1 MKRWVFLAALLAGC
15 RAAPSPAPELT
26 RRSEAVWTTTGALP
40 FGTSHLWGSN
50 AIFAVPGK
58 VFLNNQVAFGA
69 DFRVPVFTLATGTW
83 APGPTGLGFFDGA
96 QLKDGSILTGT
107 ARLDPTT
114 LASTTIPA
122 PTGATG
128 TPFMLARLYG
138 GRALASVPTATGLR
152 YALFDADTK
161 TWKVL
166 TTPVRM
172 DGATTPRPWPVVSL
186 QDDRVLV
193 ASDTVFELLDP
204 ATDTIKTVPSPGK
217 ATIGFSR
224 QPPLLLP
231 SGKLL
236 LVGSP
241 GPSYSSAAEV
251 FDPVSLV
258 WSSSGALSQGRGD
271 AALTLFGSDRVIAI
285 GGRGTGGYSK
295 ATDVLRI
302 STGVWTAVGSLATAR
317 ASAFVTRLD
326 DGRVLTVGG
335 INESGGDGTPSAEIF
350 GTLDGQTCTNR
361 LDCVSDQCV
370 DGVCCATACAA
381 DEVCNSAA
389 AKGVCKKKNGV
400 TCTAGTQCASGQCVD
415 GVCCNSACGG
425 QCQACDVA
433 GAVGTCTATKG
444 APHGTRAACTGAG
457 TGTTCGPTCDGS
469 TADKCTFPGASLP
482 CGSNSCVDGFETL
495 ASSCDGAGKCA
506 AAPKSCGDYGCDTDR
521 CKTACSVKA
530 DCSPGRRCAAGKC
543 IPIEGLGNTCTTSAE
558 CSSGFCTDGVC
569 CEVAT
574 CGAGA
579 SCALGKGVC
588 KLQDGTACS
597 AATAAG
603 ADALCASKHCVDGV
617 CCNEACDAQ
626 CMACNAPGK
635 SGTCTPIVGPPRG
648 TRPACDDGGGDVCK
662 ARTCNG
668 AVDTATCAGFK
679 AASGTAC
686 AAAKCEGATFTGTS
700 SCNAGACNAPTSIS
714 CAPYACDGE
723 GCKSKC
729 AVEADCAPAHACV
742 DGRCRPKQARCSADK
757 STAIDVDG
765 KETPCSPFLCRADGR
780 CAEAC
785 GLSTDCALGFACDAE
800 SRKCIPPAVVEE
812 GGCAMGRSSSAAA
825 LPVLLALGL
834 LGRTRRRR
842 SAR

>member
-335 INESGGDGTPSAEIF
+335 INESGGDGTPSAELF

-381 DEVCNSAA
+381 DEVCNSTA

-433 GAVGTCTATKG
+433 AAVGTCTATKG

-530 DCSPGRRCAAGKC
+530 DCSRVDAAR
-543 IPIEGLGNTCTTSAE
+543 PASA
-558 CSSGFCTDGVC
+558 SPSRVS
-569 CEVAT
+569 AT
-574 CGAGA
+574 PA
-579 SCALGKGVC
+579 
-588 KLQDGTACS
+588 
-597 AATAAG
+597 
-603 ADALCASKHCVDGV
+603 
-617 CCNEACDAQ
+617 
-626 CMACNAPGK
+626 
-635 SGTCTPIVGPPRG
+635 PPR
-648 TRPACDDGGGDVCK
+648 PS
-662 ARTCNG
+662 AR
-668 AVDTATCAGFK
+668 
-679 AASGTAC
+679 AASAPTAC
-686 AAAKCEGATFTGTS
+686 AARSPPAAPARPAPSARACASCKTAPPAPRRPPPGPMRSVRPSTAWTACAATRRATRSAWRATRRASLVPAPRSWVRRAAHGRRATTAAATCARRGRATARSTPPPARASRRRAAPRARLPSARARPSPAPRRATPGPATRRRRSRVRPTRATARGASPSARSRRT
-700 SCNAGACNAPTSIS
+700 AP
-714 CAPYACDGE
+714 
-723 GCKSKC
+723 
-729 AVEADCAPAHACV
+729 PAHACV

-785 GLSTDCALGFACDAE
+785 SLSTDCALGFACDAE